1 MSNTEIIAY
10 VLSNFFRIYV
20 LFRFTN
26 HFFREKRANKA
37 ITLIGFI
44 VYFLINSIAYFFMP
58 GIGMN
63 IITNVIPYFALTFL
77 YKSKIS
83 VRALITIIVYS
94 ISIFADIAVFSVQS
108 LLHID
113 TIVVSSGV
121 ATSLVIFLIEL
132 LYEYFFRNTD
142 GKEEIRIS
150 ELLLIVFVPLGSLII
165 AIRTMRLSDSNY
177 LSEAVVL
184 FGING
189 IVFHMYDSL
198 KKSEKAKLEKVK
210 LEQQNLSY
218 INQIKIREESE
229 NQMRMLRHDM
239 KNHIYQ
245 IKSFASKGDLPA
257 IEQYAN
263 SMLQSAETD
272 SEICNSGNYDVD
284 SIVNLKLTSA
294 KKEGAQ
300 LHLDVKIPRELRIDS
315 FDLNRILGNL
325 FDNALTAIEKA
336 DRKIIYFQMLYE
348 KGVLN
353 LCLRNTFN
361 GVIKVD
367 KHNQLLTLKK
377 DQKVQHGLGIKSVI
391 STVEK
396 YDGEFEYECDN
407 DIFSVYIMMYEK

>member
-26 HFFREKRANKA
+26 HFFREKRANKV

-83 VRALITIIVYS
+83 VRELITIIVYS

-132 LYEYFFRNTD
+132 LYEYFFRDTD
-142 GKEEIRIS
+142 DKEEIRIS

-210 LEQQNLSY
+210 LE
-218 INQIKIREESE
+218 
-229 NQMRMLRHDM
+229 
-239 KNHIYQ
+239 
-245 IKSFASKGDLPA
+245 
-257 IEQYAN
+257 
-263 SMLQSAETD
+263 
-272 SEICNSGNYDVD
+272 
-284 SIVNLKLTSA
+284 
-294 KKEGAQ
+294 
-300 LHLDVKIPRELRIDS
+300 
-315 FDLNRILGNL
+315 
-325 FDNALTAIEKA
+325 
-336 DRKIIYFQMLYE
+336 
-348 KGVLN
+348 
-353 LCLRNTFN
+353 
-361 GVIKVD
+361 
-367 KHNQLLTLKK
+367 
-377 DQKVQHGLGIKSVI
+377 
-391 STVEK
+391 
-396 YDGEFEYECDN
+396 
-407 DIFSVYIMMYEK
+407 